1 MKFQNILS
9 FQGGCCVASD
19 FYLTAFYEKIN
30 ESMTK
35 IAHLTTIPA
44 QPEPPMNS
52 PGNPISERRRH
63 ERLQLLS
70 GLAAGPLVSV
80 EIEGGAVLPVLNWS
94 YGGLQMAVS
103 RAGQLKIGRLDGQ
116 DAVRGKLRLA
126 VASELSQSVEFRV
139 VVTTENTLSCAFV
152 HDAPDALLFMRPWME
167 CLRRGSGV
175 LELAS
180 GAIKPELAAAGWKIW
195 RGEGPLTLS
204 VRHSEQPR
212 HSERS
217 EESSLQPRHSER
229 SEESSLQPRH
239 YERSEESSPPD
250 WLLVFPLGEAYAEVG
265 SSDGKLFCRQSID
278 NDGMASTRMQATNAK
293 DVGLLNLALMYLA
306 GCAAGGVPE
315 TLCAKIVDQLRRDS

>member
-30 ESMTK
+30 ESVTK
-35 IAHLTTIPA
+35 IAYLTTIPA

-52 PGNPISERRRH
+52 PGSPISERRRH

-103 RAGQLKIGRLDGQ
+103 RAGQLKLGRLDGQ

-126 VASELSQSVEFRV
+126 MASELSQSVEFRV
-139 VVTTENTLSCAFV
+139 VVTTENTLSGAFV

-217 EESSLQPRHSER
+217 EESS
-229 SEESSLQPRH
+229 
-239 YERSEESSPPD
+239 PPD

-265 SSDGKLFCRQSID
+265 STDGKLFCRQSID
-278 NDGMASTRMQATNAK
+278 NDGMASTRMQASNAK